1 MPVGL
6 GRARPAW
13 APAPDGYADR
23 VSSQAAPTGS
33 PGGGA
38 IVVLTEVP
46 LHPVDAQRIVGLH
59 PGEDVAYRVLVP
71 ADTERN
77 VLVSVLDH
85 LSLFAMRELLES
97 LRPVDLTTARADAQ
111 SALDTSV
118 RVLQGAGASA
128 TGEVTDDDPLP
139 ALEDT
144 VRRLAAREVVIV
156 TQPHAVEDTF
166 HTDWASRARDQL
178 GLPVLHLYA
187 GDWRLG

>member
-1 MPVGL
+1 
-6 GRARPAW
+6 
-13 APAPDGYADR
+13 
-23 VSSQAAPTGS
+23 
-33 PGGGA
+33 
-38 IVVLTEVP
+38 VLTEVP

-71 ADTERN
+71 ADTERK